1 MPVERRIFLGKGV
14 IMKKRVQDV
23 IDQIRPNLQADGG
36 DIELVDVTED
46 GTVKV
51 KLQGA
56 CHGCPGAAMTLK
68 MGVERLLK
76 KSIPEVKTV
85 ENVG

>member
-1 MPVERRIFLGKGV
+1 MREKVE
-14 IMKKRVQDV
+14 QV
-23 IDQIRPNLQADGG
+23 IDKIRPNLQADGG

-46 GTVKV
+46 GVVKV

-68 MGVERLLK
+68 NGVERMLK
-76 KSIPEVKTV
+76 ANIPEVTSV
-85 ENVG
+85 VNVG

>member
-1 MPVERRIFLGKGV
+1 MLKEK
-14 IMKKRVQDV
+14 VQAV
-23 IDQIRPNLQADGG
+23 IDKIRPNLQADGG
-36 DIELVDVTED
+36 DIELVDVGED
-46 GTVKV
+46 GVVKV

-76 KSIPEVKTV
+76 ANVPEVKSV